1 MKKLTIIITSLV
13 IVALMNA
20 CSDSSS
26 PEGMTE
32 VSFKGELT
40 TNTVSNT
47 VLGSNSILE
56 SEIDKIE
63 ITRVRI
69 LIKELKVTINNDDN
83 GLDDNKYKSGPF
95 VVDALYPLSPDFAV
109 SFLPEGEINK
119 IKFEFHRFSS
129 SELSLYINDA
139 VFIDFATQNRYSVI
153 IEGKIYENSED
164 IGKDFIYNSDM
175 TANLSLNLEK
185 MAKLEKNK
193 PAIMTFVADPSV
205 IFISNGK
212 IVDPRDPKNENILDN
227 NIKTALKLKF
237 ALK

>member
-1 MKKLTIIITSLV
+1 MKKLGFFLTGLAFIAFIS
-13 IVALMNA
+13 A

-32 VSFKGELT
+32 VSFKGELSS
-40 TNTVSNT
+40 NVVSNT
-47 VLGSNSILE
+47 IMNKTSTLADG
-56 SEIDKIE
+56 IDKIE

-69 LIKELKVTINNDDN
+69 LIKELKVTINNEDN
-83 GLDDNKYKSGPF
+83 GLDDNKFKSGPY
-95 VVDALYPLSPDFAV
+95 VIDAVYPLSPDFAL
-109 SFLPEGEINK
+109 SFLPEGDISK
-119 IKFEFHRFSS
+119 VKFEFHRFSS

-139 VFIDFATQNRYSVI
+139 VFLDFATQDRYSVI

-193 PAIMTFVADPSV
+193 PAIMSLVADPSV
-205 IFISNGK
+205 IFTSNGK
-212 IVDPRDPKNENILDN
+212 IVDPRDPKNESVLDN
-227 NIKTALKLKF
+227 NIKSALKLKF